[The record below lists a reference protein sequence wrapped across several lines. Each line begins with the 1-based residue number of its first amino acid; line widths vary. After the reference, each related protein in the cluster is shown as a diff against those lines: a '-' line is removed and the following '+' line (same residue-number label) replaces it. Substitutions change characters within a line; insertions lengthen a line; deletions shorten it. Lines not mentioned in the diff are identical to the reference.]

1 MLYEMF
7 IGEARPVP
15 LIGTIHRCRD
25 DEPPQEATGSTRQR
39 ILFHVKEDELRLD
52 ELFNRVGGQR
62 GTFATEIT
70 RMAKLGLIAVRK
82 NGLYRYARKP

>member
-1 MLYEMF
+1 MLYE
-7 IGEARPVP
+7 I
-15 LIGTIHRCRD
+15 LIGTAHPVQVIGRQHRCRD
-25 DEPPQEATGSTRQR
+25 DEPSQEATGSTRQR
-39 ILFHVKEDELRLD
+39 ILFHITDDELRLD

-62 GTFATEIT
+62 GTFSTEIT